1 MPPDMNSDSTDKEL
15 IDAYLTGA
23 DAAFAM
29 LYNRYKRQVYGYLKS
44 FVFDADA
51 DDLFQQTWIRVSK
64 KLHRYRCEQKFQAW
78 LFRLAR
84 NIALDHLRAAKRRS
98 RYEVLPGDELPPDA
112 AAERK
117 EPWQALD
124 DEEMRAQ
131 LAKALAQLSPEQ
143 RAVFVMR
150 QKNISFK
157 IIAEEQGCPIGT
169 VLMRMHYAM
178 KKIRRALQQSDT
190 DEEEPKDE
198 KKRQDL

>member
-15 IDAYLTGA
+15 IDAYLAGA

-29 LYNRYKRQVYGYLKS
+29 LYNRYKRHVYGYLKS
-44 FVFDADA
+44 FVSGADA

-64 KLHRYRCEQKFQAW
+64 KLYRYRCEQKFQAW

-98 RYEVLPGDELPPDA
+98 RYEVLPDDEQSPDA
-112 AAERK
+112 VEERE
-117 EPWQALD
+117 EPWRALD

-131 LAKALAQLSPEQ
+131 LARALAQLNPNQ

-150 QKNISFK
+150 QNDVSFK

-178 KKIRRALQQSDT
+178 KKIRRALLQGDA

-198 KKRQDL
+198 EKRQDL